1 MMGWIPRTRAWAA
14 SRRGNT
20 HVRNEDAFCILDSPA
35 RAEVNARSG
44 VVYGLADGVS
54 TGGMGQ
60 WASDVAMTRM
70 SQFFERTSGDGQER
84 LTEIIGEI
92 DWELRGHDSGKAACT
107 LAAIW
112 VHGSEVH
119 LFQVGDSH
127 VFRVRG
133 DEVHKITQGDLC
145 SEASLNQ
152 FLGMGPAVSE
162 VMYTVSGPVEPG
174 DVFVLVTDG
183 LSSVLDVDGL
193 PALWQGS
200 GRDPAG
206 CAQSILGAACRAEVD
221 DDATVLVVM
230 VLD

>member
-1 MMGWIPRTRAWAA
+1 
-14 SRRGNT
+14 
-20 HVRNEDAFCILDSPA
+20 
-35 RAEVNARSG
+35 
-44 VVYGLADGVS
+44 
-54 TGGMGQ
+54 
-60 WASDVAMTRM
+60 
-70 SQFFERTSGDGQER
+70 
-84 LTEIIGEI
+84 
-92 DWELRGHDSGKAACT
+92 
-107 LAAIW
+107 
-112 VHGSEVH
+112 
-119 LFQVGDSH
+119 VGDSH